1 LSGLGGVSDDR
12 FGHIGMFDQAL
23 FEYLKVLH
31 GVSSTILPI
40 GIVVR
45 RFAQHRMTIKRIE
58 RIAARAPHKFF
69 RSFKMD

>member
-12 FGHIGMFDQAL
+12 FGHIRMFDQAL
-23 FEYLKVLH
+23 FAYLKVLH

-45 RFAQHRMTIKRIE
+45 RFARC
-58 RIAARAPHKFF
+58 AY
-69 RSFKMD
+69 